1 VIGGAPARGRA
12 AVRPP
17 HIVVILSDQLR
28 ADCVGC
34 YGNTII
40 RTPHVDALAA
50 SGTRF
55 AQAFSQHPQCAPSR
69 ASILTSRYPHVNGS
83 TSNYVAVGDHE
94 LTLPEYLRGQGY
106 RTAGTGKLHLS
117 SAKLE
122 AGFDELIQSEGQ
134 HSGATDPEVLHPHY
148 KAWLKANGHWQT
160 AVEAFAMHGRPE
172 YLEGFR
178 AAVNPLPEPAY
189 FDGWVGD
196 RTVELIHRHP
206 AERPLFLFVGLPN
219 PHIPFDAPEPYAS
232 MYDPAALPLPPTFG
246 MGLANKPPQHLGY
259 KRHGQKENFEHLDEA
274 ALRRVTALYYGSIS
288 LVDAQVGK
296 VMAALE
302 ARGMLQDT
310 VVAFLS
316 DHGELLGHF
325 GMLIKSI
332 DEYPMLYDVGLHVP
346 LIVRTPGGEPGRVVA
361 DPVELVDLA
370 PTLLSCAGL
379 EVPPEMQ
386 GASQR
391 AALYG
396 GEPARREYVFAETG
410 AVKMVRGDRYKL
422 VHYPGQPYGELY
434 DLLRDPHEADNRFDD
449 PDLAPQR
456 HQLTGALLDRL
467 IAAEGPLHGES
478 QRGPAY
484 WRRQYRL
491 PFESEA

>member
-1 VIGGAPARGRA
+1 MTGGAAATRGGGSG
-12 AVRPP
+12 RPP

-34 YGNTII
+34 YGNPII

-50 SGTRF
+50 AGTRF

-94 LTLPEYLRGQGY
+94 LTLPEYLRALGY
-106 RTAGTGKLHLS
+106 HTAGTGKLHLS
-117 SAKLE
+117 DAKL
-122 AGFDELIQSEGQ
+122 AAFDELIQSEGQ
-134 HSGATDPEVLHPHY
+134 RSGATDPEVLHPHY

-178 AAVNPLPEPAY
+178 AAVNPLPEHAY

-196 RTVELIHRHP
+196 RTVELIRRHP
-206 AERPLFLFVGLPN
+206 AEQPLFLFMGLPN

-232 MYDPAALPLPPTFG
+232 MYDPESLPLPPTFG
-246 MGLANKPPQHLGY
+246 TGLANKPPQHLGY
-259 KRHGQKENFEHLDEA
+259 KRHGRKEDFEDLDEA

-296 VMAALE
+296 VMAALAE
-302 ARGMLQDT
+302 RGMLEDT

-346 LIVRTPGGEPGRVVA
+346 LIIRPPGGEAGRVV
-361 DPVELVDLA
+361 DEPVELVDLA

-386 GASQR
+386 GTSQR
-391 AALYG
+391 SALFG
-396 GEPARREYVFAETG
+396 GEPARREYVFAESG
-410 AVKMVRGDRYKL
+410 PVKMVRGERYKL

-434 DLLRDPHEADNRFDD
+434 DLQRDPHEADNRFDD

-456 HQLTGALLDRL
+456 ERLTRALLDRL

-478 QRGPAY
+478 ERGPAY

>member
-1 VIGGAPARGRA
+1 MNGGGAG
-12 AVRPP
+12 RPP

-34 YGNTII
+34 YGNPII

-50 SGTRF
+50 AGTRF

-94 LTLPEYLRGQGY
+94 LTLPEYLRALGY
-106 RTAGTGKLHLS
+106 HTAGTGKLHLS
-117 SAKLE
+117 DAKL
-122 AGFDELIQSEGQ
+122 AAFDELIQSEGQ
-134 HSGATDPEVLHPHY
+134 RSGATDPEVLHPHY

-178 AAVNPLPEPAY
+178 AAVNPLPEHAY

-196 RTVELIHRHP
+196 RTMELIRRHP
-206 AERPLFLFVGLPN
+206 AKQPLFLFMGLPN

-232 MYDPAALPLPPTFG
+232 MYDPESLPLPPTFRA
-246 MGLANKPPQHLGY
+246 GLANKPPQHLGY
-259 KRHGQKENFEHLDEA
+259 KRHGRKEDFEDLDEA

-296 VMAALE
+296 VMAALAE
-302 ARGMLQDT
+302 RGMLEDT

-346 LIVRTPGGEPGRVVA
+346 LIIRPPGGEAGRVV
-361 DPVELVDLA
+361 DEPVELVDLA

-386 GASQR
+386 GTSQR
-391 AALYG
+391 SALFG
-396 GEPARREYVFAETG
+396 GEPARREYVFAESG
-410 AVKMVRGDRYKL
+410 PVKMVRGERYKL

-434 DLLRDPHEADNRFDD
+434 DLQRDPHEADNRFDD
-449 PDLAPQR
+449 PDLASQR
-456 HQLTGALLDRL
+456 ERLTRALLDRL
-467 IAAEGPLHGES
+467 IDAEGPLHGDS

>member
-1 VIGGAPARGRA
+1 MGAGVAGGSPLN
-12 AVRPP
+12 
-17 HIVVILSDQLR
+17 IVVILSDQLR

-34 YGNTII
+34 YGNPII
-40 RTPHVDALAA
+40 RTPHIDALAA

-69 ASILTSRYPHVNGS
+69 SSILTSRYPHVNGS
-83 TSNYVAVGDHE
+83 TSNYVAMGDHE
-94 LTLPEYLRGQGY
+94 LTLPEYLRGRGY

-117 SAKLE
+117 ATKLQ

-148 KAWLKANGHWQT
+148 KAWLKANGYWET

-196 RTVELIHRHP
+196 RTVELIGRHP
-206 AERPLFLFVGLPN
+206 VEQPLFLFVGLPN

-232 MYDPAALPLPPTFG
+232 MYDPDALPLPPTFG
-246 MGLANKPPQHLGY
+246 MGMENKPPQHLGY
-259 KRHGQKENFEHLDEA
+259 KRAAREDFERLDET
-274 ALRRVTALYYGSIS
+274 ALRRVMALYYGSIS
-288 LVDAQVGK
+288 LVDTQVGK

-302 ARGMLQDT
+302 ARGMLERT

-346 LIVRTPGGEPGRVVA
+346 LIVRSPGGDGGDGGQVVA

-386 GASQR
+386 GMSQR

-396 GEPARREYVFAETG
+396 GAAMRREYVFAEAG
-410 AVKMVRGDRYKL
+410 AVKMVRGERYKL

-434 DLLRDPHEADNRFDD
+434 DLQRDPHEADNRYDD
-449 PDLAPQR
+449 PDLEPQR
-456 HQLTGALLDRL
+456 ERLTRALLDRL
-467 IAAEGPLHGES
+467 IAAEAPLHGES

-491 PFESEA
+491 PFKSEA